1 MPRRGMTSQLWWL
14 SIVENSPGVEDECSK
29 PKCSK
34 PMKRAFNTVITR
46 KCNDQEKNMLARKQ
60 SEGPEPEPGS
70 PPVTNKAGISA
81 SGTDVSASP
90 RSTRPMRDV
99 AKRASSAYHSPA
111 PMGLKDPAESG
122 SELERLEFLHNQE
135 RLLCLG

>member
-29 PKCSK
+29 P
-34 PMKRAFNTVITR
+34 MKRAFNTVITR
-46 KCNDQEKNMLARKQ
+46 KCNDQEKDMLARKQ
-60 SEGPEPEPGS
+60 SEGPEPGPEPEPELGS

-90 RSTRPMRDV
+90 RSTPP
-99 AKRASSAYHSPA
+99 Y
-111 PMGLKDPAESG
+111 
-122 SELERLEFLHNQE
+122 ER
-135 RLLCLG
+135 CC